1 MKGNMTNPKR
11 IVIIEGDAFDADAVL
26 AITKADTKSFKLMID
41 SEIYAPLV
49 YGFSDE
55 RTRNHAMALAIEA
68 WRSVVDYPPV
78 VEPLPPF
85 EPQPNEEVEDF
96 TLHWRD
102 EKGRY
107 YETYDGN
114 RIWTGTKT
122 GRFVWNEGPPRRK
135 NPMGPGASPISK
147 VYVDDAGKPLDPQPI

>member
-26 AITKADTKSFKLMID
+26 AITKADTKSFKLMIE

-55 RTRNHAMALAIEA
+55 RTRNHAMSLAIEA
-68 WRSVVDYPPV
+68 WRKAV
-78 VEPLPPF
+78 PLPAPDREDTQVF
-85 EPQPNEEVEDF
+85 EFWIDG
-96 TLHWRD
+96 
-102 EKGRY
+102 KGRY
-107 YETYDGN
+107 RETYNGQHVLWGN
-114 RIWTGTKT
+114 VT

-135 NPMGPGASPISK
+135 NPLGEGASPIVK
-147 VYVDDAGKPLDPQPI
+147 IYVGEDGKPIEPQPV